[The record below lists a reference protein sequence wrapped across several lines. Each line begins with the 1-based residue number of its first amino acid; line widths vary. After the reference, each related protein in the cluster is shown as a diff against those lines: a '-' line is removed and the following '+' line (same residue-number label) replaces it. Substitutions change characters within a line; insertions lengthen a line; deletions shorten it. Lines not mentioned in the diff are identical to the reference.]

1 MICSTHTATSIQFH
15 HSPKHR
21 TQGYALTCCS
31 YPQTDV
37 AIKCIPE
44 DELIDEQFSR

>member
-1 MICSTHTATSIQFH
+1 MIDSHGNNSN
-15 HSPKHR
+15 

-31 YPQTDV
+31 HPQTDV